1 MSDSDKKPEGSSDS
15 SSRRLPRREWLTG
28 FAAGGFVTAGAAIG
42 YESCKLSPR
51 ASDSAEFELA
61 YIKSAIEPLRD
72 GDHVAEGKRQG
83 VLTDEVQGELA
94 ADINE
99 YLSTTYQAL
108 VYSELVNALPDSL
121 HKSDELQRD
130 IAVMSPVLDQAVA
143 DAYYVI
149 GMADD
154 DVKALIDRE
163 VRENPDVLMDMS
175 SGLDKDGARHG
186 MGIRGR
192 LRLRRASRQLSSRL
206 RMQSANEVIA
216 DLTEQLT
223 RVSERNAGRLDGD
236 TGFEVSAAAKRMW
249 TAYDEPVRGVEKWH
263 PEAYQD
269 PLEPE
274 VEPASGDDST
284 TRELGDE
291 EEKALEDL
299 EKRRRLKRLE
309 QKEKALTGAS
319 RGLAGAGAGLLIVGG
334 IVVGV
339 SGGIGGA
346 VAMCIGGFLLLIA
359 LFVLAA
365 RTRRRRQLEEER
377 ERLQ

>member
-1 MSDSDKKPEGSSDS
+1 MSDSEKKTESGEDVSN
-15 SSRRLPRREWLTG
+15 RALPRREWLTG
-28 FAAGGFVTAGAAIG
+28 FAAGGVVTAGAALG
-42 YESCKLSPR
+42 YEACEVSPR
-51 ASDSAEFELA
+51 ASDSAELELA

-121 HKSDELQRD
+121 RKSEDVQRD
-130 IAVMSPVLDQAVA
+130 IASMSPVMDQAVA

-192 LRLRRASRQLSSRL
+192 VRLRRASRQLSSRL
-206 RMQSANEVIA
+206 RMQSANEVI
-216 DLTEQLT
+216 TELIDGT
-223 RVSERNAGRLDGD
+223 GDGLGD
-236 TGFEVSAAAKRMW
+236 TLDVQF
-249 TAYDEPVRGVEKWH
+249 H
-263 PEAYQD
+263 PEGRFQ
-269 PLEPE
+269 P
-274 VEPASGDDST
+274 
-284 TRELGDE
+284 DE
-291 EEKALEDL
+291 
-299 EKRRRLKRLE
+299 
-309 QKEKALTGAS
+309 S
-319 RGLAGAGAGLLIVGG
+319 R
-334 IVVGV
+334 
-339 SGGIGGA
+339 
-346 VAMCIGGFLLLIA
+346 
-359 LFVLAA
+359 
-365 RTRRRRQLEEER
+365 
-377 ERLQ
+377 